1 MITKLRITNFKS
13 FSDIVVDFTDRNG
26 SPKPLVLIYGENGAG
41 KSNLLL
47 AILFFAQTLDTFVQ
61 SEQFAKA
68 QNDLDKMKSEVNDEP
83 DNALKQSFLN
93 FIINNRFFTLPK
105 LLKQYRQIN
114 SKGLL
119 ELEIGFKIDGA
130 CGTYYSAFDETK
142 LVKES
147 LSYRI
152 NKKRGTVFDI
162 SEKNIKINKDIFS
175 STYKTKIKDL
185 IGQYWGKHTFLSILN
200 RELASYNG
208 EFIEKNY
215 NSNLLKWLEWS
226 QSLSVRTNS
235 ANLARIEIPIPFM
248 KDLESGSINNRED
261 EELLLCERML
271 RDFYTGLYSDVKDVY
286 YEFTAQDDG
295 FRYQLYFEKII
306 DGRVLKIPFS
316 LESTGTK
323 KLLEI
328 FPSLLSCV
336 AGKTVFIDEID
347 SGIHD
352 LLMKKVVEALEE
364 SINGQCI
371 VTTHNTLLLESL
383 PQKYIYII
391 SSDVNGQKS
400 INCISDYNLRTQQ
413 NNNIRNKYLR
423 GDYEGVPYP
432 GVIDFSD
439 FLDDIETL
447 NHN

>member
-1 MITKLRITNFKS
+1 MITKLRVTNFKS
-13 FSDIVVDFTDRNG
+13 FTDIMIDFTDRNG
-26 SPKPLVLIYGENGAG
+26 NPKPLVLIYGENGAG

-47 AILFFAQTLDTFVQ
+47 AILFFAQTLDTFTQ
-61 SEQFAKA
+61 AEQFTKV
-68 QNDLDKMKSEVNDEP
+68 QTDIDKMKAEVSEDS
-83 DNALKQSFLN
+83 DNNFKQAFLD

-119 ELEIGFKIDGA
+119 ELEIGFKIDGS
-130 CGTYYSAFDETK
+130 CGSYYCAFDESK

-152 NKKRGTVFDI
+152 NKKRGTIFEI
-162 SEKNIKINKDIFS
+162 SEDNIKINRDIFS
-175 STYKTKIKDL
+175 NNYKLKIKDL

-200 RELASYNG
+200 REVASYNKD
-208 EFIEKNY
+208 FVEKNY
-215 NSNLLKWLEWS
+215 NPNLLKWLEWS

-235 ANLARIEIPIPFM
+235 ASLARIEIPISFM
-248 KDLESGSINNRED
+248 KDLERGDISNRED

-271 RDFYTGLYSDVKDVY
+271 RSFYTGLYSDVKDVY
-286 YEFTAQDDG
+286 YEFIAHEDG
-295 FRYQLYFEKII
+295 FRYQLYFDKNI
-306 DGRVLKIPFS
+306 DGRILKIPFG

-352 LLMKKVVEALEE
+352 LLMKKVVEELEE

-371 VTTHNTLLLESL
+371 VTTHNTLLLELL

-391 SSDVNGQKS
+391 NSDVNGRKS
-400 INCISDYNLRTQQ
+400 INCIADYNSRTQK
-413 NNNIRNKYLR
+413 NNNMRNKYLR
-423 GDYEGVPYP
+423 GDYEGIPYP
-432 GVIDFSD
+432 GLIDFSD
-439 FLDDIETL
+439 FLDEIETL

>member
-261 EELLLCERML
+261 EDLLLCERML

-306 DGRVLKIPFS
+306 DGRV

-439 FLDDIETL
+439 FLDEIETL